1 MKKFIRNCMYILAI
15 IILLSFILPSFSA
28 KADTVTVS
36 GKVTDK
42 NGNVKGIKVILC
54 DSNGNPYD
62 NGKIYAE
69 TKEDGEYKISV
80 PEGMGDYKLKFEYSG
95 YKSAKAEQIG
105 VKDYKQEQDVCEQLQ
120 VRYVI
125 PRKEKDTFKNGKI
138 ARELNKCGNKSEYLD
153 YPLEDYW
160 ITYDGNNKYNEKDD
174 EIKDLNLI
182 DIAKGVTTKNNTGLE
197 PKIARI
203 AIIIKVTKN
212 MPGINEIKNQLKE
225 NVTDNGKYRY
235 FVLDEENI
243 FNDVKTEIEKE
254 KEKEKK
260 RTTICNNEDDLI
272 EKVCNY
278 IGFVITSTDIEI
290 GNSNEDNLITNT
302 ISNGESTKVN
312 LTLGDKKEETSTK
325 PNEPTPSPEPS
336 PEPDDPEPAPGPTD
350 DPIPTP
356 PSEPHL
362 KEGDGDDITVKIF
375 YKNIGDMQPSP
386 RELSDYKVDVN
397 LEKKCDKGVFKN
409 SNNYT
414 QQYGSNTCGLEY
426 IEHDTGRRDEH
437 DRIIYST
444 AGDYTITIKVG
455 DILETTEKG
464 FNGQNYDLEKVKI
477 KKNGEYIDYDGFTTN
492 REIINSQ
499 FAQVN
504 KNNAQ
509 WVNPKGKLNS
519 KTILE
524 GTVKINNVPDVKAP
538 FATPTK
544 YEIEIVLTERPKFEL
559 KVEQK
564 ISAAQM
570 ILSNGQILKSYKAGD
585 GTGSGMIGD
594 KLLKWDVDDEL
605 KHGATVQVEYEITV
619 RNTGAVDCTQ
629 FTLVDYLDYNNASLQ
644 YRKDANLITENEKN
658 SKYNWEITDVNS
670 IQSATSTQ
678 LDEGK
683 TYLQIKDSLGAG
695 DHRTYKLVASMV
707 ITSELAIDNYQNAVE
722 IISYKNA
729 IGRVDRSATPGTYNP
744 SLDATE
750 TANPTDEADS
760 AKAEEVLIA
769 PPTGTKSK
777 WYTQLLETIL
787 NMFI

>member
-1 MKKFIRNCMYILAI
+1 MKKFIRNCMYVLAI

-28 KADTVTVS
+28 KADTVTVN

-42 NGNVKGIKVILC
+42 NGDSVEGIKVTLC
-54 DSNGNPYD
+54 DNNGNPY
-62 NGKIYAE
+62 NGGRINATTNNEGKYS
-69 TKEDGEYKISV
+69 ISV
-80 PEGMGDYKLKFEYSG
+80 PESMGDYKLRFEYSG

-105 VKDYKQEQDVCEQLQ
+105 VKDYIHNSQKCKKLET
-120 VRYVI
+120 RYVV
-125 PRKEKDTFKNGKI
+125 PKEEKDTLEKRGIIKK
-138 ARELNKCGNKSEYLD
+138 ELDKCGGKLEYST
-153 YPLEDYW
+153 EEHW
-160 ITYDGNNKYNEKDD
+160 ITYD
-174 EIKDLNLI
+174 
-182 DIAKGVTTKNNTGLE
+182 KNNVYDENGNVSKYPSLMTTVKRIETSTGLF
-197 PKIARI
+197 PNIANI
-203 AIIIKVTKN
+203 AIIIKATNN
-212 MPGINEIKNQLKE
+212 MPGIEDYIKPELSS
-225 NVTDNGKYRY
+225 TDSIPVKYKY
-235 FVLDEENI
+235 FVLDSNNI
-243 FNDVKTEIEKE
+243 FSNLNVKEEKTIICKTEDE
-254 KEKEKK
+254 
-260 RTTICNNEDDLI
+260 LI
-272 EKVCNY
+272 EEVCKY
-278 IGFVITSTDIEI
+278 IGFKVDTDKKIDVTESNDEKYCITK
-290 GNSNEDNLITNT
+290 T
-302 ISNGESTKVN
+302 ISNVENTTIN
-312 LTLGDKKEETSTK
+312 LTLGDKKEETQTK

-336 PEPDDPEPAPGPTD
+336 PEPDIPEPAPGPTD

-356 PSEPHL
+356 PPEPYL

-397 LEKKCDKGVFKN
+397 LEKKCDKGVFED

-414 QQYGSNTCGLEY
+414 QQYGSNTCGLKY

-437 DRIIYST
+437 DQIIYST

-455 DILETTEKG
+455 DALETTEKG
-464 FNGQNYDLEKVKI
+464 FNGQNYDFEKVKI
-477 KKNGEYIDYDGFTTN
+477 KKNGEDIDDYGFTTN
-492 REIINSQ
+492 REIINLQ

-594 KLLKWDVDDEL
+594 KIVWDVDDEL

-644 YRKDANLITENEKN
+644 YRSDANLITEDKIHPEKKKN
-658 SKYNWEITDVNS
+658 FDYGWTTVTDFNAL
-670 IQSATSTQ
+670 QNATKTN

-683 TYLQIKDSLGAG
+683 TYLQINDNLGAG
-695 DHRTYKLVASMV
+695 NYKTYKLVASMV

-744 SLDATE
+744 NLNVTNDNE
-750 TANPTDEADS
+750 HDS
-760 AKAEEVLIA
+760 AKAHEVSII
-769 PPTGTKSK
+769 PPTGTKQK

>member
-42 NGNVKGIKVILC
+42 NSNVKGIKVILC

-62 NGKIYAE
+62 DGKYNAE

-138 ARELNKCGNKSEYLD
+138 ARELNKCGNKSEYLE

-160 ITYDGNNKYNEKDD
+160 ITYDGNNKYNEND
-174 EIKDLNLI
+174 ELENSDSDSNLNLI
-182 DIAKGVTTKNNTGLE
+182 DMAKNIKTKYNTGLE

-203 AIIIKVTKN
+203 AIIIKATNN
-212 MPGINEIKNQLKE
+212 MPGINGIKDNLKE

-235 FVLDEENI
+235 FVLDKENI

-254 KEKEKK
+254 KEKK
-260 RTTICNNEDDLI
+260 RTTICNNEDELI

-312 LTLGDKKEETSTK
+312 LTLGDKKEETQTK
-325 PNEPTPSPEPS
+325 PNEPNPS
-336 PEPDDPEPAPGPTD
+336 PEPDVPESPTPAPT
-350 DPIPTP
+350 PTP
-356 PSEPHL
+356 DPQEQHN
-362 KEGDGDDITVKIF
+362 ETGDDIRKLETNNSIKGTIYVDGVKLKQDNLAV
-375 YKNIGDMQPSP
+375 YL
-386 RELSDYKVDVN
+386 ELSKRYQYYDEDA
-397 LEKKCDKGVFKN
+397 KKWITKIAYGDKGYSDNENFSMNYIPTSSGKDQPATNNGTYILKANFGGHKN
-409 SNNYT
+409 
-414 QQYGSNTCGLEY
+414 
-426 IEHDTGRRDEH
+426 
-437 DRIIYST
+437 T
-444 AGDYTITIKVG
+444 AIKDY
-455 DILETTEKG
+455 
-464 FNGQNYDLEKVKI
+464 NGQNYEIEKI
-477 KKNGEYIDYDGFTTN
+477 LINGNNNSCSETN
-492 REIINSQ
+492 RDNINNYFSIIGNEK
-499 FAQVN
+499 AKLVN
-504 KNNAQ
+504 KKLDKEKLANNTALI
-509 WVNPKGKLNS
+509 VNSEFEVSGADGLVPK
-519 KTILE
+519 E
-524 GTVKINNVPDVKAP
+524 YD
-538 FATPTK
+538 
-544 YEIEIVLTERPKFEL
+544 IEIHFKKRHEFKLEVT
-559 KVEQK
+559 QK

-570 ILSNGQILKSYKAGD
+570 ILSNGQILKSYKEED
-585 GTGSGMIGD
+585 GTSSGMIGD
-594 KLLKWDVDDEL
+594 KIVWDVDDEL
-605 KHGATVQVEYEITV
+605 KHGATVQIEYEITV
-619 RNTGAVDCTQ
+619 TNNSDSGDINCNE
-629 FTLVDYLDYNNASLQ
+629 FTLIDYLDYNNTSLQ
-644 YRKDANLITENEKN
+644 YRSDANLITENKKN
-658 SKYNWEITDVNS
+658 SDYKWTTVTDFNAL
-670 IQSATSTQ
+670 QTATKTT

-683 TYLQIKDSLGAG
+683 TYLQLIDSIGG
-695 DHRTYKLVASMV
+695 GQTKTYKLVASMV

-729 IGRVDRSATPGTYNP
+729 DGRVDRSAIPGTYNP
-744 SLDATE
+744 NLGATNDNE
-750 TANPTDEADS
+750 HDS
-760 AKAEEVLIA
+760 AKAQEVSII
-769 PPTGTKSK
+769 PPTGTKQK